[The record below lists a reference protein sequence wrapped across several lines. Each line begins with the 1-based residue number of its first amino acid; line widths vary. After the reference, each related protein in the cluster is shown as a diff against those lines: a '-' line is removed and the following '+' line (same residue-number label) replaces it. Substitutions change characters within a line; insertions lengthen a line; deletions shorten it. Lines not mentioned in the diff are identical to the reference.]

1 MRARTWIVGAVAAM
15 VAVGPSTLAYGASM
29 AETAPA
35 PVKSL
40 GVPLPVSYFSA
51 IELDEARG
59 RLYVGQSIGH
69 DLPLAVT
76 DLDGRLLSH
85 VDAVKDVTDVTL
97 SDDGRTLFA
106 AQGYDRVTAMD
117 AESLQVTGVY
127 FAPDGVCPTSVE
139 ATGGKVVAGYV
150 DCGAGSGG
158 LAVWSAPNTSPR
170 LFTEAVDY
178 NPVLDTSPG
187 APGLVVAGDRGV
199 TPVKTFVVDISGD
212 TPWIRARSTVDG
224 SLRDYAMSPDGTTV
238 VQSSG
243 WPYEHRTYRV
253 PDLADSEIYP
263 SGAYPIDAAWSGD
276 GSTVAVARDP
286 APSSDPDVY
295 LYARNATVPT
305 YVVDF
310 HPDQAASYRTLLVNR
325 AGTRAWVVT
334 SDLYGQNVTLHSFGP
349 AHEPNPPYTDLT
361 ITAQV
366 GKGKT
371 GHTATVTA
379 TLRFPVVGLR
389 QLRVTASTNGGAEKE
404 ILSGM
409 LDENGQTTGTYDLPR
424 GTTTFTARYTDFDG
438 WFPSKT
444 VTTTLTR

>member
-1 MRARTWIVGAVAAM
+1 MRARTWVVGAVVAM
-15 VAVGPSTLAYGASM
+15 VAVGTSTLANAATS

-59 RLYVGQSIGH
+59 RLYVAQSIGY
-69 DLPLAVT
+69 DLPLAVI

-97 SDDGRTLFA
+97 SDDGRTLYV
-106 AQGYDRVTAMD
+106 AQGYDRVTALD
-117 AESLQVTGVY
+117 AESLRVTGVY
-127 FAPDGVCPTSVE
+127 PAPDGVCPTSVE
-139 ATGGKVVAGYV
+139 ATGGKVVAGYLN
-150 DCGAGSGG
+150 CGAGSGG
-158 LAVWSAPNTSPR
+158 LAIWSAPNTSPR

-187 APGLVVAGDRGV
+187 APGLVVAGDAGV
-199 TPVKTFVVDISGD
+199 SPVETFVIDLSDD
-212 TPWIRARSTVDG
+212 TPWIRARRSVDG
-224 SLRDYAMSPDGTTV
+224 LLRDYAMSPDGTTV

-243 WPYEHRTYRV
+243 WPYEHRTYKV
-253 PDLADSEIYP
+253 SDLTDGEIYP
-263 SGAYPIDAAWSGD
+263 SGAYPVDAAWSGD
-276 GSTVAVARDP
+276 GSTVAVARHP
-286 APSSDPDVY
+286 SSSDPDVY
-295 LYARNATVPT
+295 LYAKGATVPR

-310 HPDQAASYRTLLVNR
+310 HPGEDTSYRTLLVNR

-334 SDLYGQNVTLHSFGP
+334 SDLYGQSLTLHSFGP
-349 AHEPNPPYTDLT
+349 AHAPIPPYTDLT
-361 ITAQV
+361 LTARV

-371 GHTATVTA
+371 SQTATVTA

-389 QLRVTASTNGGAEKE
+389 QVRVTASTNGGAEKQ
-404 ILSGM
+404 ILSAM
-409 LDENGQTTGTYDLPR
+409 LDENGQTTGTYALPR

-438 WFPSKT
+438 WYPSKT